1 MNLQF
6 LKLLYHKDEIPTGM
20 TGLCCGFESGEWRH
34 KQFSEFL
41 FDKHLLDFALK
52 FSEYQNLNYLDA
64 TNKLKKA
71 AKLIYQK
78 YHSRRGEFGELILH
92 SIIKECY
99 NTTPAISKI
108 HFKDGPNETVKG
120 FDAVHVLEINNDL
133 ELWLGEVKFYSEIS
147 GAIRDVVP
155 EIKDHLEKD
164 YLRNEFIA
172 ITNKIDENFP
182 LKEKLKK
189 LIDPYT
195 SLDEIFT
202 SICVP
207 VLLTYNSKTTKD
219 ITAFTDDYIEKIKPE
234 LESIFGSFKE
244 KLGDIDLKI
253 HLFLLPMKEKL
264 DLTTSL
270 DERLNVWQNL

>member
-6 LKLLYHKDEIPTGM
+6 LKLLYHKDEIPLGL
-20 TGLCCGFESGEWRH
+20 TGLCCGFENDEWRH

-78 YHSRRGEFGELILH
+78 YHDRRGEFGELILH

-99 NTTPAISKI
+99 HTTPAISKI

-120 FDAVHVLEINNDL
+120 FDAVHVLEIDNQL

-147 GAIRDVVP
+147 SAIRDVVP
-155 EIKDHLEKD
+155 EIKLHIVSD

-172 ITNKIDENFP
+172 ITNKVDEAFP
-182 LKEKLKK
+182 LKDKLKK
-189 LIDPYT
+189 LIDPFT
-195 SLDEIFT
+195 SLDEIF
-202 SICVP
+202 SAICIP
-207 VLLTYNSKTTKD
+207 VLLTYNSGTTKD
-219 ITAFTDDYIEKIKPE
+219 ITKFTDEYIEKIKPE
-234 LESIFGSFKE
+234 LEKIFKTFSD
-244 KLGDIDLKI
+244 KLGDVKIKI
-253 HLFLLPMKEKL
+253 HLFLLPMKEKME
-264 DLTTSL
+264 LTTSL
-270 DERLNVWQNL
+270 DERLKVWQNL

>member
-6 LKLLYHKDEIPTGM
+6 LKLLYHKNEIPLGL
-20 TGLCCGFESGEWRH
+20 TGLCCGFENEEWRH

-78 YHSRRGEFGELILH
+78 YHERRGEFGELILH

-99 NTTPAISKI
+99 HTTPAISKI
-108 HFKDGPNETVKG
+108 HFKDGPNEIVKG
-120 FDAVHVLEINNDL
+120 FDAVHVLEIDNHL

-147 GAIRDVVP
+147 SAIRDVVP
-155 EIKDHLEKD
+155 EIKLHIEKD

-172 ITNKIDENFP
+172 ITNKIDETFP
-182 LKEKLKK
+182 LKDKLKK
-189 LIDPYT
+189 LINVYT
-195 SLDEIFT
+195 SLDEIFEA
-202 SICVP
+202 ICIP
-207 VLLTYNSKTTKD
+207 VLLTYNSDTTKEV
-219 ITAFTDDYIEKIKPE
+219 TKFTDSYIEKIKPE
-234 LESIFGSFKE
+234 LEDIFKSFSDKIGE
-244 KLGDIDLKI
+244 VKIKI

-264 DLTTSL
+264 ELTTSL
-270 DERLNVWQNL
+270 DQKLKVWQNL

>member
-6 LKLLYHKDEIPTGM
+6 LKLLYHTNEVPIGM
-20 TGLCCGFESGEWRH
+20 TGLCCGFEAGEWRH

-41 FDKHLLDFALK
+41 FDRHLLDFALK
-52 FSEYQNLNYLDA
+52 FSEYENLNYLDA

-120 FDAVHVLEINNDL
+120 FDAVHVLEVDNQL
-133 ELWLGEVKFYSEIS
+133 ELWLGEVKFYSNIS
-147 GAIRDVVP
+147 NAIRDVVP
-155 EIKDHLEKD
+155 EIKDHLENN

-172 ITNKIDENFP
+172 ITNKIDEKFP
-182 LKEKLKK
+182 LKDKLKK

-195 SLDEIFT
+195 SLDEIFS
-202 SICVP
+202 SISVP
-207 VLLTYNSKTTKD
+207 VLLTYNSNTTKD
-219 ITAFTDDYIEKIKPE
+219 ITKFTDEYIDKIKPE
-234 LESIFGSFKE
+234 LEKIFEAFKD
-244 KLGDIDLKI
+244 KIGDIDLKI
-253 HLFLLPMKEKL
+253 HLFLLPMKEKIE
-264 DLTTSL
+264 LTASL